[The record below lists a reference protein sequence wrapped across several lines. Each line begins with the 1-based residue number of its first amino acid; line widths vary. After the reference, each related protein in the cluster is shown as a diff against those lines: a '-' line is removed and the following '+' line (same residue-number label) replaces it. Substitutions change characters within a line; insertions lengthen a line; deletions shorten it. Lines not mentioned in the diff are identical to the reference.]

1 MANRHIRLFRR
12 SVEVQTLY
20 RELMGSCQRCWLDI
34 TKRCSCWCFFY
45 SHLLLFLQLQ
55 LARISWSNI
64 DWTLFYLEKWSHHNA
79 FSSFSWSMLMLM
91 LEERKDIQTRLWR
104 VRNNIHTYFLKNFS
118 YCGYI
123 VDIYVLYNSSP
134 NSFLS
139 WVNSSDS
146 SVTLA
151 IN

>member
-1 MANRHIRLFRR
+1 MLGERENSAIQNKNVHAELFQKLKKNLI
-12 SVEVQTLY
+12 EY
-20 RELMGSCQRCWLDI
+20 
-34 TKRCSCWCFFY
+34 K
-45 SHLLLFLQLQ
+45 
-55 LARISWSNI
+55 
-64 DWTLFYLEKWSHHNA
+64 
-79 FSSFSWSMLMLM
+79 
-91 LEERKDIQTRLWR
+91 
-104 VRNNIHTYFLKNFS
+104 YFLKVFS
-118 YCGYI
+118 NTGYL

>member
-1 MANRHIRLFRR
+1 M
-12 SVEVQTLY
+12 S
-20 RELMGSCQRCWLDI
+20 
-34 TKRCSCWCFFY
+34 
-45 SHLLLFLQLQ
+45 
-55 LARISWSNI
+55 
-64 DWTLFYLEKWSHHNA
+64 
-79 FSSFSWSMLMLM
+79 MLM
-91 LEERKDIQTRLWR
+91 LEERRDIQK
-104 VRNNIHTYFLKNFS
+104 NNMHTYFLKNFFD
-118 YCGYI
+118 CGYI

>member
-1 MANRHIRLFRR
+1 
-12 SVEVQTLY
+12 
-20 RELMGSCQRCWLDI
+20 
-34 TKRCSCWCFFY
+34 
-45 SHLLLFLQLQ
+45 
-55 LARISWSNI
+55 
-64 DWTLFYLEKWSHHNA
+64 
-79 FSSFSWSMLMLM
+79 MLMLM
-91 LEERKDIQTRLWR
+91 LEERKDIQK
-104 VRNNIHTYFLKNFS
+104 NNMHTYLLKNFS